1 MASFFIKFV
10 KFHDFFFNK
19 TAAVLDLFKLKWDQN
34 LVSGFLLLQ
43 PDFHTVI
50 TPKAFIKQTMGYNSV
65 YVIHLGFIS
74 PASIQNL
81 HILIC

>member
-1 MASFFIKFV
+1 MASFFVNFV

-19 TAAVLDLFKLKWDQN
+19 TAAVLDLFQLKWDQN
-34 LVSGFLLLQ
+34 LVFGFLLLQ

-81 HILIC
+81 HILIS